1 MYSRKVNNDKI
12 IDFSDSLLF
21 KKNKLFKNDPHAL
34 QIQLYFDEFTTTN
47 GLNNNAISYS
57 VGDIYFIVGNLN
69 RKYKS
74 NLDNIH
80 LALLCET
87 KFIKQYGLATLLKPL
102 IEDLRIL
109 ESDGIKF
116 NCAGVFHHLFGSIS
130 FISADNLASHEIG
143 CYFKGF
149 SRGLRTCRSC
159 MVTHSTLGCLF
170 TEENFQLRTRNV

>member
-1 MYSRKVNNDKI
+1 M
-12 IDFSDSLLF
+12 
-21 KKNKLFKNDPHAL
+21 
-34 QIQLYFDEFTTTN
+34 
-47 GLNNNAISYS
+47 
-57 VGDIYFIVGNLN
+57 
-69 RKYKS
+69 
-74 NLDNIH
+74 
-80 LALLCET
+80 ALLCET

-149 SRGLRTCRSC
+149 SRGLHTCRSC